1 MKKIHWLLLF
11 CFFVNISC
19 ISDEERQRQVNSGYQ
34 GKWIGSFTG
43 DDTGI
48 ITFNV
53 KKEGTLEGN
62 LSSTTSGFSEN
73 FEGYV
78 NFNGKFDVNTK
89 AKYYFSGYLD
99 NVKPLEGQW
108 TQILQNGTAKGTFT
122 LKKQ

>member
-1 MKKIHWLLLF
+1 MKNVIFLLF
-11 CFFVNISC
+11 LFLMNTSC
-19 ISDEERQRQVNSGYQ
+19 TSDEESRRQVNSSFQ
-34 GKWIGSFTG
+34 GNWTGRFTG

-53 KKEGTLEGN
+53 RKEGTLEGN
-62 LSSTTSGFSEN
+62 LSSNTSGFSEN

-99 NVKPLEGQW
+99 NLKPLEGQW
-108 TQILQNGTAKGTFT
+108 TQILQNGTAKGTFI

>member
-1 MKKIHWLLLF
+1 MKNVIFLLF
-11 CFFVNISC
+11 VFLINTSC
-19 ISDEERQRQVNSGYQ
+19 TSDEETRRQANSSFQ
-34 GKWIGSFTG
+34 GNWTGSFNG

-62 LSSTTSGFSEN
+62 LSSNTSGFSEN

-99 NVKPLEGQW
+99 NLKPLEGQW
-108 TQILQNGTAKGTFT
+108 TQILQNGTAKGTFI